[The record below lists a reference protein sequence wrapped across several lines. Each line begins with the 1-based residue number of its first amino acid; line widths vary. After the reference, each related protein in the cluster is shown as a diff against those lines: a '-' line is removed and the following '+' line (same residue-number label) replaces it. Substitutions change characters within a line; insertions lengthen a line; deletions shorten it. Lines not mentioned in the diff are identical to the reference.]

1 MTIKVTYGTKEKVFK
16 SLDKARAFRDKK
28 KHKYDDIVISVSP
41 QDADPSNK
49 IAGVDFTEVLNKLT
63 ELKL

>member
-28 KHKYDDIVISVSP
+28 KHKYSDIVISVSP
-41 QDADPSNK
+41 QDADQK
-49 IAGVDFTEVLNKLT
+49 IAGVDFTEALNKLT